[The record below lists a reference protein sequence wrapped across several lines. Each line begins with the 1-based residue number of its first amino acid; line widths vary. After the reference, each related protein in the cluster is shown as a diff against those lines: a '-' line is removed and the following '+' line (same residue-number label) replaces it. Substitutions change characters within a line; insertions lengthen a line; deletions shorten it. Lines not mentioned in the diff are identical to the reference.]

1 MSDCPPGFV
10 LERML
15 LGELEG
21 TASEPWLRH
30 TASCDNCRARIEEL
44 RAQDQRFMASP
55 FAQDLRGKLVN
66 AARPRPSLRGWPVA
80 AAPALL
86 AVAALAF
93 VVVSRPRVDSFT
105 SKGGAGVLSVIQQR
119 EGRARPF
126 DRRDLRAQDALQL
139 RWAAARG
146 GELIAVGVDRSGSLT
161 VLYPDGATRSA
172 PIRAGEDVE
181 LGGRIILSAA
191 EDGAVICV
199 LFDQG
204 PIAADDAAR
213 AECLEQKGRV
223 VGALTLSLGAE
234 AP

>member
-1 MSDCPPGFV
+1 MSDCPPAFV

-30 TASCDNCRARIEEL
+30 TESCDSCRARIEEL
-44 RAQDQRFMASP
+44 RAQDQRFKASP
-55 FAQDLRGKLVN
+55 FAQELRAKLAN
-66 AARPRPSLRGWPVA
+66 ARPRPSLSGWPVA

-86 AVAALAF
+86 AVAALAL
-93 VVVSRPRVDSFT
+93 VLVSKPRVDSLT
-105 SKGGAGVLSVIQQR
+105 SKGGAGVLSVIQERQ
-119 EGRARPF
+119 GQARPL
-126 DRRDLRAQDALQL
+126 DPRDLRAQDALQL
-139 RWAAARG
+139 RWAAARA
-146 GELIAVGVDRSGSLT
+146 GELIAVGVDRSGALT
-161 VLYPDGATRSA
+161 VLYPDGASRSA
-172 PIRAGEDVE
+172 PIRGGEDVA

-213 AECLEQKGRV
+213 AECRAQNGRV
-223 VGALTLSLGAE
+223 VGALPLSLGAE
-234 AP
+234 PR